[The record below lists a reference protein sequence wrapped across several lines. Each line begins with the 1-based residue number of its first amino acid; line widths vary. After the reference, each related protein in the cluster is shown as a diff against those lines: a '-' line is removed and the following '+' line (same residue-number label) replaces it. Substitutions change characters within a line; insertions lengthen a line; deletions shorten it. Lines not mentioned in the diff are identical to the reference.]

1 MENTD
6 ILKAEIKSI
15 LAVKAKQGATYRNIK
30 GIIDKNGLTKVLMN
44 AISFSIT

>member
-15 LAVKAKQGATYRNIK
+15 LAVKAKEGATYQDIK
-30 GIIDKNGLTKVLMN
+30 GKFERKRIKILENVY
-44 AISFSIT
+44 